1 MALQLDNLNALHPC
15 RVYKNH
21 GAKIQTYQKKGGKN
35 YEEQKIN
42 ADDNSWGKYFCFGR
56 LWHIE

>member
-21 GAKIQTYQKKGGKN
+21 GAKIQTYQKKGGK
-35 YEEQKIN
+35 K
-42 ADDNSWGKYFCFGR
+42 
-56 LWHIE
+56 L